1 MSRWY
6 EAIESPGRT
15 GTGTSIRDGR
25 PAMSVP
31 VQIFVASP
39 TSGRSAPVQCR
50 NCQPD
55 GNERVSRSPGWATRP
70 RAGFPWI
77 ASVAAVVVQ
86 VERVDEPR
94 VARIWWLAPIETIT
108 SGTITAS
115 GGDGQVGA
123 GGAYSVGSA
132 VLACGAG
139 EPDAAVAA
147 SGDVDPTGDVGE
159 AEGTEDADAEGPL
172 AALQSTT
179 SSNGAR
185 QTNLRPEPR
194 HREIAPLAVIV
205 KSFSPSLLDRVS
217 QSPDVRTALV

>member
-1 MSRWY
+1 MC
-6 EAIESPGRT
+6 
-15 GTGTSIRDGR
+15 DGR
-25 PAMSVP
+25 FAISVP

-39 TSGRSAPVQCR
+39 TTGRSAPVQCR

-86 VERVDEPR
+86 VERVDEPG
-94 VARIWWLAPIETIT
+94 VARIWWLAPIEAIT

-115 GGDGQVGA
+115 GGDGQVGV

-132 VLACGAG
+132 GVVSGAG
-139 EPDAAVAA
+139 ETSAAVGA
-147 SGDVDPTGDVGE
+147 SGEVDATGVLGD
-159 AEGTEDADAEGPL
+159 AEGTADADADGPV
-172 AALQSTT
+172 ALQATA

-185 QTNLRPEPR
+185 QTNLRPELR
-194 HREIAPLAVIV
+194 HREIAPPAVIV
-205 KSFSPSLLDRVS
+205 KPPFAEHS
-217 QSPDVRTALV
+217 